1 MLITKF
7 ITFSICLLSF
17 DFTHGAKSAL
27 IRTKSN
33 DANSARIKTFARLL
47 SDNDVQS
54 AFRELL
60 GFDNKN
66 GSMSLS
72 MSMSHTGPLPLP
84 SGLVVT
90 TPITVPQK
98 VTQAPAKSPSMART
112 ETPATPPV
120 VVAAPTSLI
129 NAVTTNTKST
139 STVNVGGTEQQK
151 TNGLGGLG
159 GGAIAGIAVAAVA
172 LVAVALVALVVSTV
186 VKKRPMPV

>member
-1 MLITKF
+1 MMLITKF

-90 TPITVPQK
+90 APITVPQK
-98 VTQAPAKSPSMART
+98 VTQAPAKSPSMAS
-112 ETPATPPV
+112 PATPPV
-120 VVAAPTSLI
+120 EVAAPTSLI

-139 STVNVGGTEQQK
+139 STDDVGGTEQQK
-151 TNGLGGLG
+151 TNGLGG
-159 GGAIAGIAVAAVA
+159 
-172 LVAVALVALVVSTV
+172 
-186 VKKRPMPV
+186 

>member
-1 MLITKF
+1 
-7 ITFSICLLSF
+7 
-17 DFTHGAKSAL
+17 
-27 IRTKSN
+27 
-33 DANSARIKTFARLL
+33 
-47 SDNDVQS
+47 
-54 AFRELL
+54 
-60 GFDNKN
+60 
-66 GSMSLS
+66 

-98 VTQAPAKSPSMART
+98 VTQAPAKSPSMAWT

-139 STVNVGGTEQQK
+139 STDDVGGTEQQK